1 MNSSVQVRPARP
13 DEYEKLVASVG
24 QPQGCGLPGANAIMA
39 TIRHDTRFVPDHLR
53 VIEIED
59 EPVGMLLLIDRLLQ
73 YGLAMLRCAIL
84 APFEVGTA
92 MGAAAGTF
100 AMRDTL
106 RWAATQGFHLA
117 LRWAAAGAGTDQGFA
132 PGSKTYAAVLPAAA
146 RPSESMGYTSRPA
159 TAADASALAACY
171 RAATKT
177 TVLAETRGDDP
188 WQWRPA
194 DERQQIEVAV
204 DPLGVVR
211 GYARVVNG
219 SRPLQVPEVA
229 LMDDGP
235 APALAD
241 RLLQLA
247 AGGEVRV
254 TATPENRWSRWAFA
268 QGASLVIGSGSGQG
282 AVRLLDLAALL
293 QTIQPEL
300 ERRLQA
306 SEFVAKTGQL
316 CLETPLGS
324 LRIVAGDGRLAYDGG
339 RDAPLATLPWGA
351 LGSLVTGY
359 RGVESLLRQP
369 GVRIEGIQTLR
380 LLQVLFP
387 EGYPHWSPPVCF

>member
-24 QPQGCGLPGANAIMA
+24 QPLECGLPGANAIMA
-39 TIRHDTRFVPDHLR
+39 TIRHDARFVPEHLC
-53 VIEIED
+53 VVEVED
-59 EPVGMLLLIDRLLQ
+59 EQVGVLLLIDRLLQ
-73 YGLAMLRCAIL
+73 YGSATLHCAIL
-84 APFEVGTA
+84 APFELGA
-92 MGAAAGTF
+92 GMGPTAGTF
-100 AMRDTL
+100 AMCDTL

-117 LRWAAAGAGTDQGFA
+117 LRWAATDAGADQGFA
-132 PGSKTYAAVLPAAA
+132 PGSKTYAAVLPAAI
-146 RPSESMGYTSRPA
+146 RPSEGMGYTTRPA
-159 TAADASALAACY
+159 TATDASALAACY
-171 RAATKT
+171 RAATET

-188 WQWRPA
+188 WQWRPT
-194 DERQQIEVAV
+194 DERQRIEVAV

-211 GYARVVNG
+211 GYARVVHG

-235 APALAD
+235 ASALVG
-241 RLLQLA
+241 RLLQFA
-247 AGGEVRV
+247 AGGNVRV

-268 QGASLVIGSGSGQG
+268 QGASLVIGPGDGRG

-293 QTIQPEL
+293 QTVRPEL
-300 ERRLQA
+300 ERRLEA

-339 RDAPLATLPWGA
+339 RDAPLVTLPWGA

-359 RGVESLLRQP
+359 RGVESLLGQP